1 MSQKILLLGGSAQ
14 QVIAI
19 ETARR
24 MGYYTVL
31 CDYLPDNAGQYSADK
46 YYNAS
51 TTDID
56 AVYEIAK
63 REGVSGILAYAS
75 DPAALPAAIVAE
87 RLGLPTNPSKS
98 VEILGVKHTWRK
110 FLQDN
115 GFACPGNFT
124 FSSDT
129 PLEEI
134 TAKTKNLLFPI
145 VIKPTDSSGS
155 KGVTMLR
162 DLTGLKEAVQ
172 WANTYSRNRVL
183 IAEEFI
189 DNAFH
194 SVVGGDVF
202 VWDGK
207 IVLYGEMSC
216 IRDNAGSGLIPIG
229 ERKPSGLNER
239 QTKDLHRELQR
250 LITMLGIKFGE
261 LNIEVLFDRD
271 DKAHFLEVGPRAGG
285 NMIPIQLSDA
295 FGVDLVEANIA
306 AAMGC
311 DPELRIHE
319 KPGCFFTYVLH
330 SHVDGI
336 FECVDFS
343 EEISGNVY
351 RKVLYK
357 KSGDKVEAFDGA
369 GKAIGIV
376 FMHADT
382 EREMND
388 ICSGL
393 DELIRVR
400 VNEIR

>member
-14 QVIAI
+14 QIIAI

-31 CDYLPDNAGQYSADK
+31 CDYLPDNPGQYSADK
-46 YYNAS
+46 YYNVS

-134 TAKTKNLLFPI
+134 TAKTKNLRFPI

-162 DLTGLKEAVQ
+162 DMTGLKEAVQ
-172 WANTYSRNRVL
+172 WANTYSRNRIL

-216 IRDNAGSGLIPIG
+216 IRDNVGSGLIPIG

-239 QTKDLHRELQR
+239 QTEDLHRELQM
-250 LITMLGIKFGE
+250 LITMLEIKFGE
-261 LNIEVLFDRD
+261 LNIEVLFDSD

-311 DPELRIHE
+311 DPELGIHE

-336 FECVDFS
+336 FEGIDFS

-376 FMHADT
+376 FMHTDT